1 MMLKPEGRA
10 VKTYIL
16 LSMMGLLAACA
27 QPVPDSSAGV
37 GFSDFS
43 QFEVERAQREAAL
56 RGAPAG
62 GFDIMPPVGAVPL
75 NAALQPGGGIATGEL
90 AAAGIGVAP
99 ISAAPLGQSPLGGQI
114 LDRNGNPIP
123 ATIGGER
130 VGGVQA
136 SPLNA
141 APPDLNNPGI
151 SDEQDFDAVA
161 SRESIESDAQRRAA
175 QAAAYEQVQPTAVP
189 ERSGST
195 GPNIVQYALS
205 APNVKGQEWYSRL
218 RIAAQSRFER
228 NCAAYRSP
236 DEAQRDFLA
245 RGGPERDPTGI
256 DPDGDGFAC
265 GWDPAPFRLAVGN

>member
-1 MMLKPEGRA
+1 VR
-10 VKTYIL
+10 TYFL
-16 LSMMGLLAACA
+16 LGMMGLMAACA
-27 QPVPDSSAGV
+27 QQVPDSGAGV

-62 GFDIMPPVGAVPL
+62 GFDIFPPVGSVPL
-75 NAALQPGGGIATGEL
+75 NAAVQPVGGIATGEL

-99 ISAAPLGQSPLGGQI
+99 ISAAPLNQTGFGGEI
-114 LDRNGNPIP
+114 LDRYGNPIP

-130 VGGVQA
+130 IGGVQA

-141 APPDLNNPGI
+141 APDLNNPGI

-189 ERSGST
+189 ERTGST
-195 GPNIVQYALS
+195 GPNIVEYALS

-218 RIAAQSRFER
+218 RIASQARFER
-228 NCAAYRSP
+228 NCATYRSP